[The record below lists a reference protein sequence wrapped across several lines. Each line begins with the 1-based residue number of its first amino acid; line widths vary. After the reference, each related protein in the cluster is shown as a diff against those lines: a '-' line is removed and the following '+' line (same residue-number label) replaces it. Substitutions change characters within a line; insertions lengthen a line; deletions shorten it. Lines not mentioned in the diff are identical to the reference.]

1 MNTPKSQIVKNASRT
16 NNYKYS
22 NLADLAR
29 AGIEIPPMKVQKVD
43 DDEYIFAKVGDEWIQ
58 GARIIPIESK
68 MMNPAQAYGAALTY
82 ARRYTVQLI
91 QAVACDDDDAIEQ
104 DKHITKP
111 ATQLKDTT
119 TNFDAIQ
126 EAVNAIDDVESLNDY
141 YKSLE
146 VSKKLPATQN
156 RINSIVKKR
165 KLEIEAQAQAVAEGT
180 H

>member
-58 GARIIPIESK
+58 GARIIPIESR

-141 YKSLE
+141 YKSLG
-146 VSKKLPATQN
+146 VAKKLPATQN

-165 KLEIEAQAQAVAEGT
+165 KLELEAQAVAEGT

>member
-1 MNTPKSQIVKNASRT
+1 MNSPKSQIVKNASRT

-29 AGIEIPPMKVQKVD
+29 AGIEIKPMKVQKVD
-43 DDEYIFAKVGDEWIQ
+43 GDEYIFVKVGDEWIQ

-91 QAVACDDDDAIEQ
+91 EAVACDDDDAIEQ

-111 ATQLKDTT
+111 TTQHKDTT

-126 EAVNAIDDVESLNDY
+126 ETVGTIDDIESLNDY

-146 VSKKLPATQN
+146 VAKKLPATQN

-180 H
+180 Y

>member
-111 ATQLKDTT
+111 TAQRKDTT

-141 YKSLE
+141 YKSLG

-165 KLEIEAQAQAVAEGT
+165 KLELEQVNGAGANI
-180 H
+180 

>member
-1 MNTPKSQIVKNASRT
+1 MNSPKSQIVKNASRT

-29 AGIEIPPMKVQKVD
+29 AGIEIKPMKVQKVD
-43 DDEYIFAKVGDEWIQ
+43 GDEYIFVKVGNEWIQ

-91 QAVACDDDDAIEQ
+91 EAVACDDDDAIEQ

-111 ATQLKDTT
+111 TAQRKDTT

-126 EAVNAIDDVESLNDY
+126 ETVDAIDDIESLNDY

-146 VSKKLPATQN
+146 VAKKLPATQN

-165 KLEIEAQAQAVAEGT
+165 KLELEAQAQAVAEGAK
-180 H
+180 

>member
-1 MNTPKSQIVKNASRT
+1 MNSPKSQIVKNASRT

-58 GARIIPIESK
+58 GARIIPIESR

-111 ATQLKDTT
+111 ATQFKDTT

-141 YKSLE
+141 YKSLG

-165 KLEIEAQAQAVAEGT
+165 KLELEQVNGAGANI
-180 H
+180 